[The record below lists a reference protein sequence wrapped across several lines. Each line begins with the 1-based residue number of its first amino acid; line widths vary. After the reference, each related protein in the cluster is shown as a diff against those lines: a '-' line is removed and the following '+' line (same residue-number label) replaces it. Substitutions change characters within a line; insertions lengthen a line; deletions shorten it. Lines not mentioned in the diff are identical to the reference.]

1 MSRSTNGDEGPRGL
15 VSLVGAGPGDPKL
28 ITLLGL
34 ERLKDC
40 EVVVYD
46 RLIPHALLN
55 EAPLGAERID
65 VGKRPGQPKVVPQQ
79 EINRILVEKASQGLR
94 VVRLKGGDP
103 VIFARVGEEIAA
115 LREAGIPFEI
125 VPGVTA
131 ASAAAA
137 EAAIPLTHRGVSS
150 AVTFVTGHEDPD
162 KEASQ
167 IPWSRLVGVGT
178 LVFYMVGGR
187 VPGIA
192 ERLLSEGMA
201 GETPAALISEATL
214 PGRVIVRGTVA
225 ELAEMKESDFP
236 GHPAVLIVGESVGLA
251 PE

>member
-1 MSRSTNGDEGPRGL
+1 MSRSTSGDEAPGGL

-40 EVVVYD
+40 QVVVYD
-46 RLIPHALLN
+46 RLIPHALLD
-55 EAPLGAERID
+55 EVPQGAERID
-65 VGKRPGQPKVVPQQ
+65 VGKDPGQPKIPQR

-103 VIFARVGEEIAA
+103 LVFARIGEEIAA

-137 EAAIPLTHRGVSS
+137 EAAVPLTHRGVSS
-150 AVTFVTGHEDPD
+150 SVTIVTGHEDPD
-162 KEASQ
+162 KEVSQ
-167 IPWSRLVGVGT
+167 IPWGPLVGVGT

-187 VPGIA
+187 VGPIA
-192 ERLLSEGMA
+192 ERLLSEGLA
-201 GETPAALISEATL
+201 GKTPAVIVSEATL
-214 PGRVIVRGTVA
+214 PNRKVTRSTLG
-225 ELAEMKESDFP
+225 ELTHMGEADLA
-236 GHPAVLIVGESVGLA
+236 GHPAVLIVGETVALA